1 MWRGRPV
8 GESGTP
14 VPRRENEVRG
24 VGAGPVITYTMS
36 PEEIAA
42 RYGPPGSPAPIKEE
56 KPMANQ
62 STERKYP
69 TKEEYL
75 HLRAEGLSNR
85 KIERR
90 YDMSV
95 NTIYPLIKTWGLNGV
110 DAEKAQML
118 LDEMAIDNP
127 RPAAEESTAQSP
139 EPAPEPTTVETPAAK
154 PHIVQ
159 EPAAEPAIALVD
171 EPENYQIMP
180 AATRSKR
187 SMRIEVSGSSQ
198 DIEEE
203 LVAMLSYIQAMPRKS
218 FRLELYLGEVAE

>member
-1 MWRGRPV
+1 MWRGRPIA
-8 GESGTP
+8 ESGTP
-14 VPRRENEVRG
+14 VPHRDNEMRG
-24 VGAGPVITYTMS
+24 IGAGPVKTYTMS

-42 RYGPPGSPAPIKEE
+42 RYGPPGSPVPKKEE
-56 KPMANQ
+56 KPMVNQ

-75 HLRAEGLSNR
+75 QLRAEGLSNR

-110 DAEKAQML
+110 DAEKAKML

-127 RPAAEESTAQSP
+127 RPAAEAASAEPVP
-139 EPAPEPTTVETPAAK
+139 EPFDAETSAAPAAEEPAAK
-154 PHIVQ
+154 
-159 EPAAEPAIALVD
+159 PAIALVD

-203 LVAMLSYIQAMPRKS
+203 LVAMLSYIQVMPRKS